1 MAIFLTG
8 STGYIGSHVLAGMLE
23 GSTEPVN
30 LLVRARDEREAELRL
45 WKALQL
51 HFDFPRFHHYLGSRI
66 SIYRGT
72 LTDSRF
78 GLTPEQYRNLL
89 HSTDSIIHC
98 AASLNRKSERSC
110 LNVNLRGTLEVV
122 QLGSRASQLHGLRR
136 FTHISTV
143 AVAGKRSHEVVEEDR
158 AVEWDRADY
167 DPYARTKKFCE
178 HMIRE
183 LLPDVTKVI
192 CRPSIVLGDSRHG
205 ETTQFDMARAF
216 VILAG
221 LRLLPF
227 RPTDRLDIVPV
238 NFVRD
243 AVVALHLKEKPA
255 HEIYHLSAGTGSPT
269 YGDLTDYLATALHRR
284 RTVYLPSLE
293 RPFTGIINRLAGYRG
308 NAGYG
313 ARLLK
318 VFLPYLVWN
327 TVFDNT
333 RVRTDTGLTP
343 APFSEYCLPLLQFCR
358 EHHFTYP
365 YLDWPGTSGDL
376 QA

>member
-8 STGYIGSHVLAGMLE
+8 STGYIGSHVLAGLLE
-23 GSTEPVN
+23 SSTESVN
-30 LLVRARDEREAELRL
+30 LLVRARDDREAELRL

-51 HFDFPRFHHYLGSRI
+51 HFDFPLFHRHLSSRI

-72 LTDSRF
+72 LTDPRF
-78 GLTPEQYRNLL
+78 GLTPEEYRNLL

-98 AASLNRKSERSC
+98 AASLNRKSERTC
-110 LNVNLRGTLEVV
+110 LNVNLRGTLEVI
-122 QLGSRASQLHGLRR
+122 QLGSRANQLHGLRR
-136 FTHISTV
+136 ITHVSTV
-143 AVAGKRSHEVVEEDR
+143 AVAGKRSHEVVEEDH
-158 AVEWDRADY
+158 AVEWDLADY

-221 LRLLPF
+221 LRVLPF

-243 AVVALHLKEKPA
+243 AVVTLHLKEKPA

-269 YGDLTDYLATALHRR
+269 YGDLTDYLAAALHRR
-284 RTVYLPSLE
+284 RTVYVPSLE
-293 RPFTGIINRLAGYRG
+293 KPFTGIINRLAEYRG
-308 NAGYG
+308 TAGFG
-313 ARLLK
+313 AKLLK
-318 VFLPYLVWN
+318 IFLPYLVWN

-333 RVRTDTGLTP
+333 RIRTETGLTP
-343 APFSEYCLPLLQFCR
+343 TPFSEYCLPLLQFCR
-358 EHHFTYP
+358 EHDFTYP
-365 YLDWPGTSGDL
+365 YRDWPGTSGDF